1 MAWEQ
6 FATLNATGQR
16 VDAPGWATA
25 TFYRFGSLVF
35 YNTKHYSC
43 LVAHTSGTFA
53 DDLADNKW
61 FEVNIFDSIYV
72 EFSVNPFYL
81 DGIRFVKNGVEQA
94 RDVNFIFLE
103 IRNDFANTKT
113 TGFVGTRQA
122 LALGDACFFYQ
133 DKAFFNYID
142 TNIPALDGR
151 VLTLEQKLTGLSGLQ
166 IVKNEIDGV
175 KNSVVSLQGE
185 DAALQVQI
193 TPLQAKDVEL
203 EGRVAILEGK
213 MTAVESGLAALQK
226 FAGIEGSVLINNEQL
241 VALELPEL
249 AIDGT
254 VHSSVRLD
262 YEIQRYTGT
271 EYRSSTGTLHFCLKQ
286 NGVWMT
292 DRNVVSFDVDGIT
305 FTINTILDKQ
315 GKVYYTTDLVNGAGY
330 VGVLKFRRYV
340 FGV

>member
-6 FATLNATGQR
+6 FATINATGQR
-16 VDAPGWATA
+16 VDAPGWATT

-35 YNTKHYSC
+35 YNAKHYSC

-53 DDLADNKW
+53 NDLADNKW

-103 IRNDFANTKT
+103 IRNDFANAKT

-122 LALGDACFFYQ
+122 LVLGDSCLFYQ
-133 DKAFFNYID
+133 DKAFFNYIN

-151 VLTLEQKLTGLSGLQ
+151 VLTLEEKLTGLSGLQ
-166 IVKNEIDGV
+166 IVKNEIDGL
-175 KNSVVSLQGE
+175 KNNVTTLQGE
-185 DAALQVQI
+185 DAALQAQI
-193 TPLQAKDVEL
+193 TPLQAKDLEL
-203 EGRVAILEGK
+203 NGRVATLESK
-213 MTAVESGLAALQK
+213 MIAVETGLAALQK
-226 FAGIEGSVLINNEQL
+226 FAGVEGRVNINNEQL
-241 VALELPEL
+241 VALEIPEFT
-249 AIDGT
+249 IDGT
-254 VHSSVRLD
+254 KHTSVRLD
-262 YEIQRYTGT
+262 YEIQRSTGT

-315 GKVYYTTDLVNGAGY
+315 GKVYYTTDLVAGAGY

-340 FGV
+340 FEV